1 MKRAAIAL
9 LVLTSLP
16 AWGLSD
22 RIVLNDG
29 RTFEGIV
36 TQTDGKVFV
45 EMAYGTISFPA
56 SEVDSIERMPTP
68 TERLD
73 SQLAR
78 IDRTDADAVFE
89 LAVWAQ
95 GVGLST
101 RGGQLLQDVIALSSD
116 HPEARRLL
124 GQIKADGKWIA
135 VAAGI
140 QLARAKLQA
149 GKYGDLQTD
158 LLPALKAATSEGKL
172 ALEIEDIEAHTRLGA
187 KQFAK
192 AAKAFAGL
200 AGKHT
205 GPAAVRYA
213 TIATILADHPKGLY
227 VVVGTYPPT
236 ADLFGLAEPA
246 VKPGP
251 ASLARPEVLKIA
263 LRDAARAAVK
273 LGQTLLTEGKTLELT
288 EPEAAKAKYALA
300 EKRFDTADAL
310 VARIA
315 FNYRVEIA
323 RRRIGMVSKAMTAE
337 AAKFDQLM
345 GQLGQRDMT
354 PAAYRDLI
362 LRMMRALNNAKAD
375 IETMLQLAGPFQRE
389 LAIEILD
396 IKLRLERVD
405 KLRAVL
411 TKELHDKR

>member
-1 MKRAAIAL
+1 MKRVAIVL
-9 LVLTSLP
+9 LVLTSFP
-16 AWGLSD
+16 AWGFGD

-36 TQTDGKVFV
+36 TQADGKVFV

-56 SEVDSIERMPTP
+56 SEIHSIERMPTP
-68 TERLD
+68 SERLE
-73 SQLAR
+73 SQLSR
-78 IDRTDADAVFE
+78 IDRADADAVFE

-101 RGGQLLQDVIALSSD
+101 RGRRLLQDVIALNGD
-116 HPEARRLL
+116 HAEARRLL

-135 VAAGI
+135 VAAGV

-149 GKYGDLQTD
+149 GKHGALQTD
-158 LLPALKAATSEGKL
+158 LLPALKAATSDAKL

-192 AAKAFAGL
+192 AAKAFADL
-200 AGKHT
+200 AVRHT

-213 TIATILADHPKGLY
+213 TIAKILTDHPKGMY
-227 VVVGTYPPT
+227 VVVEAYPPT
-236 ADLFGLAEPA
+236 ADLFGAAEPA

-251 ASLARPEVLKIA
+251 ASLARPEVLKVA

-273 LGQTLLTEGKTLELT
+273 LGQTLLNEGKKLELT

-310 VARIA
+310 LARIA

-345 GQLGQRDMT
+345 GLLGQRDMT

-389 LAIEILD
+389 LAIEIID
-396 IKLRLERVD
+396 IKLRLQRVD

-411 TKELHDKR
+411 TKELHGR